1 MTSNQPIHEP
11 IRLQVH
17 ENFANMRGFEQSSNQ
32 PSDEPDNRQ
41 TSNQPDPKV
50 IITLII
56 GFSDNN
62 DDDDFCNNDYE
73 GS

>member
-1 MTSNQPIHEP
+1 MTTNQPIHQP
-11 IRLQVH
+11 TRPQVD
-17 ENFANMRGFEQSSNQ
+17 ENLANMRGFEKSSNQ
-32 PSDEPDNRQ
+32 PPDQPFNRR

-50 IITLII
+50 MITQIVAV
-56 GFSDNN
+56 SDNN